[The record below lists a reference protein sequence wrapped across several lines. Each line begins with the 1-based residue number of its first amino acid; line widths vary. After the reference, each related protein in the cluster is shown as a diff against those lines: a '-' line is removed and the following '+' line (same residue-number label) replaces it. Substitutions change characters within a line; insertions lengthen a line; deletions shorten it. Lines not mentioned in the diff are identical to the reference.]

1 MRQHLNKLEIHRLTH
16 KRALPWLR
24 SKEIRKGPVSISQ
37 HRSGQGILGFRFR
50 VGGVFLTNGYMGGCS
65 KMFAAVKRWFNIQIT
80 NDSRYTLGERKIHN
94 LF

>member
-1 MRQHLNKLEIHRLTH
+1 MGRNTLGKTGQEEGEVFL
-16 KRALPWLR
+16 
-24 SKEIRKGPVSISQ
+24 
-37 HRSGQGILGFRFR
+37 GQGILGFRSR

-80 NDSRYTLGERKIHN
+80 NDSRYTLGKRKIHD